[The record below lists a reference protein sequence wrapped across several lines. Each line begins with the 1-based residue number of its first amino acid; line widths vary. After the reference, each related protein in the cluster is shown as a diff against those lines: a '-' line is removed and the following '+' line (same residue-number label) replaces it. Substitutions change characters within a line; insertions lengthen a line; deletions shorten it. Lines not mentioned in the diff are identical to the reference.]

1 MVSNDTLYIM
11 YNGQKSSKKKTDCV
25 NIFFSIFAEF
35 EKNEKKRLEAELK
48 AYEKQLEQDTLKE
61 KEKHDKNVES
71 LNKRKEDLIKER
83 KLKMKVEFMLQ
94 LV

>member
-1 MVSNDTLYIM
+1 MIHYILCIM
-11 YNGQKSSKKKTDCV
+11 DRSLVKKKLDCV

-83 KLKMKVEFMLQ
+83 KLKMKVEFML
-94 LV
+94 